1 MLHFIIKVNTVNIV
15 ETNKAE
21 SSHKEH
27 KNQEDVVL
35 KKRHEGQNKRRAPWT
50 NKYSNLAPVESH
62 IKGKLSIK
70 EYIYEL
76 YLETSP
82 HKEEVQ
88 EIPEV
93 VKEKEAKPI
102 SNQQEEKKSKG
113 FRKKKE
119 VKQDEDGFYH
129 ETKEV
134 DEIAKPQ
141 PQPE

>member
-1 MLHFIIKVNTVNIV
+1 MLHFIIKVNSANIV

-93 VKEKEAKPI
+93 VKEKR
-102 SNQQEEKKSKG
+102 SKTYKQSTR
-113 FRKKKE
+113 RK
-119 VKQDEDGFYH
+119 
-129 ETKEV
+129 
-134 DEIAKPQ
+134 EI
-141 PQPE
+141 ERV